1 MDNLQG
7 RKDLVLGDGGTQTMA
22 KAKMLLC
29 PRNASSQK
37 LLLIYFSPALVMES
51 HLVVEAAS
59 EQRASLGRCYLRVG
73 LQRFLEA
80 PLLKTFTCA
89 GIILFESSSIEIAS

>member
-1 MDNLQG
+1 
-7 RKDLVLGDGGTQTMA
+7 
-22 KAKMLLC
+22 
-29 PRNASSQK
+29 
-37 LLLIYFSPALVMES
+37 MES
-51 HLVVEAAS
+51 HLVVEAAA

-89 GIILFESSSIEIAS
+89 GIILFESSSVEIAS